1 MKAIVLLLA
10 LIIIPFPESLAQ
22 QKKKSPPELKYN
34 AEKAKKLGADELG
47 MRNYVVGF
55 MRAGPVKLT
64 NSKEVTLLRKAHRQ
78 NMQRLAMEGKL
89 LLAGPFTDNKSMK
102 GFYIFDVS
110 SVEEARILTISDPA
124 VRAGAL
130 ILELHPWYG
139 TAALKEIPDIHR
151 QIQKKDFPEDQ

>member
-1 MKAIVLLLA
+1 MKAMLF
-10 LIIIPFPESLAQ
+10 LIIPVIFSFTDILGQ
-22 QKKKSPPELKYN
+22 QKKSAPPQVKFN

-47 MRNYVVGF
+47 MRNYVIGF

-64 NSKEVTLLRKAHRQ
+64 NSREMTLLRQAHLK
-78 NMQRLAMEGKL
+78 NMQKLSTEGKL
-89 LLAGPFTDNKSMK
+89 LVAGPFTDNKSLK

-110 SVEEARILTISDPA
+110 TVEEAQILTISDPA
-124 VRAGAL
+124 IQAGAL

-151 QIQKKDFPEDQ
+151 QIQKKDFAED